1 MYLVIDIET
10 DNLDAK
16 VIWCIVCEDLATG
29 EQVVFSKPTEDRGV
43 AAAFLSYIG
52 RATALVGHNIIGFDL
67 PVLHRLLGMRFDP
80 KAVIDTLVVSQLLNY
95 NIPGGHSLEAW
106 GDRLKFPKTK
116 FSNFSQYSPEM
127 VEYCKQDVRVASK
140 LFKLF
145 KPYIESPDWRKSLRL
160 EHDTAW
166 LCSELSDNGFGF
178 DYDTAQKLHSEILSK
193 LSVLQDEL
201 QTAFPPRS
209 KLVRE
214 ITPVATKH
222 GTLHQKDF
230 RWCKD
235 GNLIGYHPG
244 QTFSLFTYEPF
255 NPGSPKQ
262 CVERLNEAGWRPYE
276 KTKGHIQA
284 ERDRDTEKLKHYA
297 TYGWSIS
304 ENNLSTLPASAPAA
318 ARKLVEWLLLDSR
331 RSTLEEWFNAYNPT
345 TRSIHGRFRHIGAW
359 TGRMSHASPN
369 MANIPSSGSL
379 YGDDFRRLWQARG
392 GGHLVGVDADAI
404 QLRVLAHYMDDPRF
418 TAALVSGDK
427 VSGTDAHTLNQRA
440 LGDVCKSRDVAKTFI
455 YAWLLGAGVGKI
467 AQILACNPADAR
479 DAIDS
484 FISYYPGLKAL
495 REERIPQDAS
505 RGYFL
510 GLDGRKVVQ
519 DSAHLMLAGYL
530 QNGEA
535 IIMKTANLLWQAQAK
550 QEGLQFK
557 QVNFVHDEWQTEV
570 YDLTTADRIGIL
582 KVQSIVKAGELL
594 QMRCPLA
601 GNAIIG
607 RNWLDTH

>member
-1 MYLVIDIET
+1 MYVVLDIET
-10 DNLDAK
+10 DDLNAK
-16 VIWCIVCEDLATG
+16 DIWCVVCQELPSGKQEVFRNLTG
-29 EQVVFSKPTEDRGV
+29 DGAEANR
-43 AAAFLSYIG
+43 FLSYISSFSC
-52 RATALVGHNIIGFDL
+52 LIGHNVIGFDL
-67 PVLHRLLGMRFDP
+67 PVLARLLGMTYDP
-80 KAVIDTLVVSQLLNY
+80 SRVIDTLVVSQLLNY

-106 GDRLKFPKTK
+106 GERLGFPKTK
-116 FSNFSQYSPEM
+116 FKDFSKLTEEM
-127 VEYCKQDVRVASK
+127 VSYCQQDVRIAAK
-140 LFKLF
+140 LFELF
-145 KPYIESPDWRKSLRL
+145 KPYIESKDWHKALRL
-160 EHDTAW
+160 EHDVAY
-166 LCSELSDNGFGF
+166 LCNDLTTTGFGF

-193 LSVLQDEL
+193 LQVLQNEL

-230 RWCKD
+230 RWLKD
-235 GNLIGYHPG
+235 GNLTPFHPG
-244 QTFSLFTYEPF
+244 CTFSLITFEPF

-262 CVERLNEAGWRPYE
+262 CVERLNDAGWRPYE

-304 ENNLSTLPASAPAA
+304 ENNLATLPATAPAA

-379 YGDDFRRLWQARG
+379 YGDEFRRLWRARG
-392 GGHLVGVDADAI
+392 DGYLVGVDADAI
-404 QLRVLAHYMDDPRF
+404 QLRVLAHYMDDARF
-418 TAALVSGDK
+418 TGALVSGSK
-427 VSGTDAHTLNQRA
+427 SSGTDAHTLNQRA
-440 LGDVCKSRDVAKTFI
+440 LGAACSSRDVAKTFI

-467 AQILACNPADAR
+467 AQILSCDLGEAR
-479 DAIDS
+479 EAIDN
-484 FISYYPGLKAL
+484 FISYYPGLRAL

-535 IIMKTANLLWQAQAK
+535 IIMKQANLIWQREAK
-550 QEGLQFK
+550 AEGLKFK

-594 QMRCPLA
+594 NMRCPLA

-607 RNWLDTH
+607 RNWLETH